1 MEFLGPV
8 GHCAILRTSMPCEL
22 RISPLF
28 LGKTFLA
35 GTVIDKCQS
44 LGNRP
49 IYVFLSHVHAASTS
63 TVSIF
68 HSLIFQLAGSTE
80 ELQATLCQA
89 SRENFK
95 SNLQSAASLLKSLLD
110 CAGVTFLIVDGVDE
124 IEKRQRELL
133 LAELLKLCAEC
144 DTARILICSRPEDDI
159 ERILGTSRKIRV
171 DQQNS
176 GSIQAFVNRQSSD
189 WIAKNNVLPHEKSE
203 IEALLAP
210 VASKAAGA
218 SFVATHEL
226 KY

>member
-1 MEFLGPV
+1 MEFLGLV
-8 GHCAILRTSMPCEL
+8 GHCAILRILNSV
-22 RISPLF
+22 RAISPSF

-63 TVSIF
+63 AVSIF
-68 HSLIFQLAGSTE
+68 HSLIFQLAQSTKD
-80 ELQATLCQA
+80 LQATLCQ
-89 SRENFK
+89 SSPENLK
-95 SNLQSAASLLKSLLD
+95 SDLHSAVSLFKSLLD
-110 CAGVTFLIVDGVDE
+110 CVGVTFLVVDGVDE

-133 LAELLKLCAEC
+133 LAELFKLSTEC

-176 GSIQAFVNRQSSD
+176 GSIQAFVSKQSRD
-189 WIAKNNVLPHEKSE
+189 WIAKNDFLPHERSE

-210 VASKAAGA
+210 VASKADGV
-218 SFVATHEL
+218 SFVTIHEL
-226 KY
+226 KQ